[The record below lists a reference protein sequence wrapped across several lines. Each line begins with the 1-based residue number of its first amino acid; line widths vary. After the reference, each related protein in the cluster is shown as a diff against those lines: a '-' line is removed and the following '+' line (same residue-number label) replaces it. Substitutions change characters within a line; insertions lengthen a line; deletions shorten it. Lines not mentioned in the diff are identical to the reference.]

1 MQPGA
6 LFRVVFDHVL
16 FVGLLKRTEQA
27 RDILTGTARQDA
39 FARDEVDVIVATI
52 AFGMG
57 IDKSN
62 VRFVIHRDMPAD
74 VESWYQEIGR
84 AGRDGLASE
93 CVLFYSWADVK
104 LRDRFFDEIED
115 VDLRLEKRRACARL
129 YRVAESDRCRHQAI
143 LAHFDERAEPCGS
156 SCDRCTG
163 VTVTDLV
170 AQVRAA
176 AKATGP
182 RGHRNAL
189 PIARDRSPSHPV
201 FQKLRSLRKRL
212 ADAQGVPAYIVFGDQ
227 VLWNMIDRRPTNHT
241 ELLEVSGVGPAKAER
256 YGEAFLEALQ
266 EADEAG

>member
-1 MQPGA
+1 MDKAQREANQNVFMTEPGI
-6 LFRVVFDHVL
+6 VM
-16 FVGLLKRTEQA
+16 
-27 RDILTGTARQDA
+27 
-39 FARDEVDVIVATI
+39 VATI

-57 IDKSN
+57 IDKPD
-62 VRFVIHRDMPAD
+62 VRFVIHRDLPRD
-74 VESWYQEIGR
+74 VESWYQEFGR
-84 AGRDGLASE
+84 AGRDGRPSD

-182 RGHRNAL
+182 RGHRNAGSA
-189 PIARDRSPSHPV
+189 ARDRSPGHPL
-201 FQKLRSLRKRL
+201 FQRLRSLRKRL